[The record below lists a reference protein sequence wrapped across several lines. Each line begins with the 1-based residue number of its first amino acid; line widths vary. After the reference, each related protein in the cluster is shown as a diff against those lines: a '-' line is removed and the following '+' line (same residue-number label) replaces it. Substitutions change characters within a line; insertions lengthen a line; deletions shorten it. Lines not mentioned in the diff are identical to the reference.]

1 MGVVVMHGTES
12 AAASG
17 ARIVAEAS
25 LGGKQLALGFVW
37 PRSLRFAPRASR
49 IAVAVETAISYV
61 TVSGYEAGENPR
73 VEGSSHILYC
83 ALHQTPIMLSSMSGL
98 RVFIMA
104 GKNALVRGG
113 HFVHL

>member
-1 MGVVVMHGTES
+1 MHGSES

-49 IAVAVETAISYV
+49 TAVAVETAISYV
-61 TVSGYEAGENPR
+61 TVSGYETGENPR
-73 VEGSSHILYC
+73 ASEGSSRILYC

-98 RVFIMA
+98 RVFTMV

>member
-1 MGVVVMHGTES
+1 MHGTES

-17 ARIVAEAS
+17 AKIVEEAS

-37 PRSLRFAPRASR
+37 PRSLRSPRASR
-49 IAVAVETAISYV
+49 TAEAVETAISYV
-61 TVSGYEAGENPR
+61 TVSGHETGEHPR
-73 VEGSSHILYC
+73 AFEGSSRILYC
-83 ALHQTPIMLSSMSGL
+83 ALHQTPIMVSSIL
-98 RVFIMA
+98 RVFMMA